1 MSKYS
6 YEFKKKVVM
15 SYLNGEGGYTYL
27 ANFYSI
33 PSKTRI
39 REWVAAYKKF
49 GDEGLFRSRQQAKY
63 SFEKKLSVV
72 ELYLSSEISY
82 QDLALQE
89 GITNPCMIV
98 NWVNRFRAAGPEAL
112 RPRKKGRKK
121 TLDKPKTDSKVQ
133 ETKERIIDTSAEH
146 VKELEDELLKLRIEN
161 AFLKELRRLRLEDE
175 AKMREQLES
184 STVSE
189 DDSN

>member
-6 YEFKKKVVM
+6 FEFKKQVVNA
-15 SYLNGEGGYTYL
+15 YLNGEGGYTYL
-27 ANFYSI
+27 ANKFGI
-33 PSKTRI
+33 PSDNTVKL
-39 REWVAAYKKF
+39 WVDNYNAF
-49 GDEGLFRSRQQAKY
+49 GDEGLKRSRKKDFY
-63 SFEKKLSVV
+63 SFEKKLSIV

-89 GITNPCMIV
+89 GITNPSMIA
-98 NWVNRFRAAGPEAL
+98 NWVSRFRVAGPDAL

-121 TLDKPKTDSKVQ
+121 TLNTTNGNTQNKPVEESSV
-133 ETKERIIDTSAEH
+133 DTSAEH

-175 AKMREQLES
+175 ENMRERHLS
-184 STVSE
+184 STVSDE
-189 DDSN
+189 NSN